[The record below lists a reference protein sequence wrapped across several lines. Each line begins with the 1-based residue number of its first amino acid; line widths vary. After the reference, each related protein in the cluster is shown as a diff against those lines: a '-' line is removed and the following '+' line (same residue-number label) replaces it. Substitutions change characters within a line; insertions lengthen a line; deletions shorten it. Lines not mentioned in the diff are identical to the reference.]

1 MVYGLMAGLLSVPAF
16 PVVGFVLIWV
26 GLSPLDTLLS
36 VLLPLRIIIIIV
48 MWLLKDNVGFC

>member
-16 PVVGFVLIWV
+16 PVVGIVLIWV

-48 MWLLKDNVGFC
+48 M